1 MKLVHIMYKSCLKR
15 VLDIV
20 LGLLLMPFFI
30 ALAIPVAIM
39 IKLES
44 GGPVFFRQRRGG
56 RNGAY
61 FEILKFRTMSSCPD
75 SERKEFEPGEK
86 KRITRFGALL
96 RRSKLDETP
105 QIINV
110 ILGDM
115 SFVGPRPEV
124 GKYIEVYPDRW
135 ARILSVRPGVTD
147 PASVEFRNEEEI
159 LASAADPER
168 KYIEEVMP
176 LKLSLYEKYISQIS
190 FLGDMEV
197 IAKTIFSVLL
207 K

>member
-1 MKLVHIMYKSCLKR
+1 MYRSCLKR

-39 IKLES
+39 IKFES
-44 GGPVFFRQRRGG
+44 RGPVFFRQRRGG
-56 RNGAY
+56 RNGKY
-61 FEILKFRTMSSCPD
+61 FEILKFRTMMSCPD

-86 KRITRFGALL
+86 KRITKFGALL

-110 ILGDM
+110 VLGDM

-124 GKYIEVYPDRW
+124 RKYIEVYPERW

-159 LASAADPER
+159 LASSADPER

-176 LKLSLYEKYISQIS
+176 RKLSLYEKYISQIS

-197 IAKTIFSVLL
+197 IAKTISSVLL